1 MKNNRTIKGK
11 VLDLKGNV
19 VPKVKVEA
27 WDKDLLIDDLLGTAI
42 TTANGN
48 FTLSFNEKYYKELIF
63 DRKPDLYFKV
73 FLNEECIL
81 VSDEVIWN
89 ADKDEKIV
97 LRLDRV
103 FGSGDNGNN
112 NGGDGNGSDAHDYE
126 ANITVDGTISTRAKY
141 LPEGIRVQVVN
152 KLITKE
158 DVLATTRP
166 NEKGGYKFKIA
177 FSSSEKPAIQTQ
189 VLNKSGEVI
198 GVSAIVYELNNKIT
212 LNIGIVESPKEE
224 LSEYEQ
230 ITLRIKPLIGTLS
243 AGELSNEQQNLLAE
257 KTGIELPDI
266 SRYSDAQ
273 RFSEAEEISAEIL
286 YAWFYNGVSVDA
298 DAIYAHSDAALRSYV
313 SLAVRDAIIPTQSDV
328 DVSNA
333 LEKMKRSAL
342 VSALDAPVIAGG
354 DSYKTIL
361 ETASVKAKS
370 IESFLDISKQYDGNN
385 ANTFWE
391 DLQTSDNGITAAEVK
406 KIKFSVQAGSLA
418 LGNAALTQKFV
429 NLKKDK
435 VISELIDLADWSAD
449 QWDEFISDSTDLIPA
464 NVPGEN
470 LNERKQNYIK
480 ASNRIIEQTYP
491 TRFLSAR
498 MLEGDFGVSRD
509 FNRFVK
515 ANPDFEIG
523 ETNISEYIAKN
534 QGSLRGIKDQEGFV
548 NSLKQLQVRYML
560 SPGFERHESISRL
573 DQMNVR
579 SSHDIAG
586 MGWKAFSTK
595 YVSAGGSE
603 QMAGIVYEMAGHN
616 SAMMQHV
623 QMTYSNDMI
632 LGTYVTEIPNYWAW
646 ISERFTDGEPDL
658 ETLFGSQDF
667 CECLHCRSIYSPS
680 AYLVDVLQFLK
691 KAELST
697 GVFDNAQEV
706 LFDRRPDI
714 CNIDLNCDNTNRA
727 MPYIDLINEIFENA
741 VYKVSTGDT
750 PDYSQYQTTLTAEEL
765 LAHPEHIRP
774 EVYDDTLKNAHYPW
788 SLPFDLWTEEGRTY
802 LGHLNLPRYRVMD
815 HWFVGGNH
823 LTDNDIAAEVLRL
836 SEIDREILIG
846 TTSATNK
853 ELWGLT
859 AAGNLVDLLDE
870 PKKILEQ
877 SGMEYKTLV
886 ALLRTWFINPEGDIN
901 IRFDASDACNLQK
914 ASLTN
919 LTEDALMK
927 MLRFTRVAM
936 KLNWSVRDLDIAL
949 RGLGATTFDNDTLL
963 RLSHIVRLNNRIKVT
978 SYQMGVLWGNL
989 YTGHVMDADDERS
1002 PYEQLFLNKAI
1013 VNPVDETFVLNEDL
1027 TELDDTTKDIV
1038 DHDTTIKAG
1047 IGITDAELTLLVDE
1061 ILPDGKINLSNLS
1074 ALYRHIVLADEMKIS
1089 VEELLQL
1096 INLSGVNPFD
1106 VAATEATIQFIDEYE
1121 ELKSV
1126 RLTVP
1131 YIKYLLS
1138 RQTSLYEGVG
1148 MSESDVS
1155 SALTSIQAELKRIV
1169 DENQFSPDPLGEETT
1184 AKLATLLAAAELN
1197 TSVEIIEQTTALSEA
1212 DQLVFL
1218 NANWTDFLSNVA
1230 DAENKLI
1237 RTAHPDFIAGNQ
1249 ARYEYLLTDLLT
1261 YSIRTGTRELLKQ
1274 LVATELGLDADVTEE
1289 LLYTWLFGPDD
1300 STKLVGEVLRDDAF
1314 MSSANPT
1321 ITKADFPDQFN
1332 SFVLLHKSSI
1342 ILNNF
1347 RVTSTELPYLF
1358 ENAFD
1363 PGIAGWA
1370 GWFNFNGIPV
1380 IADGSPNDLFAQLIR
1395 MRRLFDF
1402 YHKLPASD
1410 VDFFALM
1417 LDAYDPS
1424 SATTLTEIHESIAD
1438 LTNWELENI
1447 NELSG
1452 VRFSFTKNDFKDEL
1466 PFVALAKCIN
1476 VIKLTGA
1483 SASNIASWTALEL
1496 TSDISAQIV
1505 HSVKSL
1511 YSLEQWHGIARPLR
1525 DVLREQQRSA
1535 LVAWLLANQSAMR
1548 SEFDLYAYYLVDPE
1562 MSACMLTSRMRLA
1575 MSSVQLFVQRC
1586 QMNLEANVRI
1596 DDADQSHWDQWKWMK
1611 TYRLWEVN
1619 RKIFTYPEN
1628 WMEPALRDDKTEIFK
1643 ELEQELSQVQVNDGT
1658 MEVAYI
1664 NYLKKLEDVSN
1675 MEILGVCQADA
1686 NNASLG
1692 AYVFGKTIGTPQI
1705 LYYRKYTQDHKW
1717 TSWKKIEIDFEGEHL
1732 IPIMYNGRLH
1742 IFWPIFTSV
1751 TQQIA
1756 APSGEDDRQQPQK
1769 YYEIQMAWTS
1779 LRNGMWEPKR
1789 MTKEKISEF
1798 GHNRLF
1804 DAGSTN
1810 ERQHREGPGRFFV
1823 GKRIDNNNNLI
1834 LNIFASTNE
1843 RRSVQSVRF
1852 SMSQVGGFLFNSSM
1866 KATLIEMTEEEREVN
1881 AMWRVDAYNQGY
1893 NEPVRFPPYTRDFRI
1908 YGRTIL
1914 QTTPPDRY
1922 TIKIKDR
1929 NIIPI
1934 FWDTPFFYQ
1943 DSQNTFAITRDPSF
1957 GDQIYDIQLHTHPY
1971 ASDFLKVVNE
1981 KGVAGL
1987 LDPDFSSNP
1996 DRLEYK
2002 LRRQQVEETFFE
2014 ETYGARTPAVKEN
2027 IPVNKIDFDLGAAYS
2042 IYNWEVFYHIPMM
2055 VAEKLSTNQ
2064 KFAEAQKWYHYIFD
2078 PTDTSTEYSVPQR
2091 FWKLKPF
2098 VEIYDEAAD
2107 GTPASI
2113 EELMLLL
2120 NAGDSEMRDQVDA
2133 WRADPFN
2140 PHLIGRMRITALQK
2154 NVVMKYIDNLLSW
2167 ADMLFRQDTMETTN
2181 EATQLYMLAWFILGD
2196 RPELVAGRD
2205 REDKSY
2211 CELSEN
2217 GIDDFSNAL
2226 VTLETKLVRYYGN
2239 KYSTGFDKF
2248 KEYMITPNKNFGSE
2262 KFYAKD
2268 QLWFEEVQLETFEAI
2283 ENFDMEQPDIPNSP
2297 MMARRMKSNKSNES
2311 AASLPMATSNMNF
2324 ETDQTVVW
2332 AGSSNFTNAGSQMYW
2347 NDNLHGSIMN
2357 LHPSINWVDDIV
2369 YIEPWFR
2376 YETQVIQGLYF
2387 CIPHNDY
2394 LLNYWNKVEDR
2405 MYKLRNCLN
2414 IDGVFRQL
2422 PLFDP
2427 PIDPAAIVRA
2437 NASGA
2442 DLSSVLNAL
2451 TASMPNYRFEYT
2463 VEKAK
2468 EFTEVVERFGKCL
2481 LEILERRDEEALEL
2495 LRSKGYLEL
2504 MESVRKVRELEIDQ
2518 IQKHRNALSENKG
2531 MLERREEYFDNK
2543 EEFNVAEG
2551 FQVGL
2556 YATGMAVKT
2565 AAKIVALTSSVIYQI
2580 PQYTAGFAGWAGT
2593 PVVLASI
2600 GGMQVAKGVEKIADV
2615 MGTASEVI
2623 YKAAYLSGVIAK
2635 IQRKKKEAEYKAKT
2649 AADELKIIEKRIE
2662 EAEKGYEIATENL
2675 NNHDQKIDQ
2684 AQAEYDFHRGKFTNK
2699 ELYDWMTS
2707 QISAVYFQAYNM
2719 AFDMAKRAEAN
2730 YNFELPESNDTF
2742 ISFGYWDSLKKG
2754 LLSGE
2759 KLRADLMRMEASYL
2773 EKNKRTYELT
2783 KHVSLELLDPY
2794 ALAQVKGNGSCF
2806 IDIPEEL
2813 FDIDHPGHYL
2823 RRIKSVSV
2831 TIQSAVGPNGNVNSK
2846 LTLLSSQIRKNTD
2859 ADPADATSYP
2869 RKTDGSETRFI
2880 ENLTMI
2886 ESIATSAAESDDG
2899 LFVLDFQDDRY
2910 LPFEGAG
2917 VISNWALE
2925 LPGEFRTFDYNTIT
2939 DVIITINYT
2948 AKDGGSV
2955 LRSLAEQHL
2964 VSFVEEDPDTN
2975 LEQLFSLRNDF
2986 SVNWDEL
2993 FNPAPATPDQSTILS
3008 IDKSNFPYLFNNR
3021 EIGVKTMDAV
3031 LILEN
3036 PTDYDNANKVS
3047 LYLNPDSTGEVA
3059 APLTAN
3065 TTPSSPDYI
3074 GGNPV
3079 NLAIPV
3085 VFDIDENLVSLELSM
3100 KNADLSSVPAELT
3113 EVDGAF
3119 TRLKEEAVKD
3129 ILLVCSY
3136 NAEEI

>member
-11 VLDLKGNV
+11 VVDLKGNPV
-19 VPKVKVEA
+19 SKVKVEA
-27 WDKDLLIDDLLGTAI
+27 WDKDLIIDDLLGTA
-42 TTANGN
+42 TTTVKGN
-48 FTLSFNEKYYKELIF
+48 FTLKFNADYYQELIF

-73 FLNEECIL
+73 YLNDECIL
-81 VSDEVIWN
+81 VSDEIIWN
-89 ADKDEKIV
+89 ADRDEQVV
-97 LRLDRV
+97 LRLDHV
-103 FGSGDNGNN
+103 FGAGSGGNDGGDDNGNN
-112 NGGDGNGSDAHDYE
+112 DNSQEYNADFEVYG
-126 ANITVDGTISTRAKY
+126 NITSRGKY
-141 LPEGIRVQVVN
+141 LPDDIRVKVVN
-152 KLITKE
+152 KLIIN
-158 DVLATTRP
+158 D
-166 NEKGGYKFKIA
+166 EKLTIGKPDETGAYKLKV
-177 FSSSEKPAIQTQ
+177 SLKSSEKPAIQTQ
-189 VLNKSGEVI
+189 VINKSGEVI
-198 GVSAIVYELNNKIT
+198 GKSAIVHELKPRIK
-212 LNIGIVESPKEE
+212 LNVELKQDTPVE
-224 LSEYEQ
+224 LSEFET
-230 ITLRIKPLIGTLS
+230 ITVRIKPLIGTLD
-243 AGELSNEQQNLLAE
+243 AGDLSSEQKNLLAE
-257 KTGIELPDI
+257 KTALEFSDI

-273 RFSEAEEISAEIL
+273 KFAKSENISAEIL
-286 YAWFYNGVSVDA
+286 YAWFHSGVSVDA

-313 SLAVRDAIIPTQSDV
+313 SLAVRASIIPSQNDV

-333 LEKMKRSAL
+333 LERIKRSAL
-342 VSALDAPVIAGG
+342 LSTLDAPVIAGS
-354 DSYKTIL
+354 DSYKAIL
-361 ETASVKAKS
+361 DTASIKVKS
-370 IESFLDISKQYDGNN
+370 VESFIDISRQYDGND

-391 DLQTSDNGITAAEVK
+391 DLQTSDNGISAAEVK
-406 KIKFSVQAGSLA
+406 KLKFSVQAGSLA
-418 LGNAALTQKFV
+418 LGNAALTQRFV

-435 VISELIDLADWSAD
+435 VIKELIDLADWSKD
-449 QWDEFISDSTDLIPA
+449 QWDEFISDSADLIPA
-464 NVPGEN
+464 NVPGGN
-470 LNERKQNYIK
+470 FNERKQNYIK

-498 MLEGDFGVSRD
+498 MLEGDFGVGRD

-515 ANPDFEIG
+515 ANPGFEIG
-523 ETNISEYIAKN
+523 ETNISGYLAEN
-534 QGSLRGIKDQEGFV
+534 QSALRGIEDKDGFV

-573 DQMNVR
+573 EQMDIR

-586 MGWKAFSTK
+586 MGWKTFSKQYT
-595 YVSAGGSE
+595 STGGSD

-616 SAMMQHV
+616 SAMMQHI
-623 QMTYSNDMI
+623 QMTYSKDMI
-632 LGTYVTEIPNYWAW
+632 LGTYVTDIPNYWTW
-646 ISERFTDGEPDL
+646 FSDIFTNGEPDL

-691 KAELST
+691 KAETNST
-697 GVFDNAQEV
+697 GLDNAQQV

-714 CNIDLNCDNTNRA
+714 CNIQLNCDNTNRA

-741 VYKVSTGDT
+741 VYRISTGET
-750 PDYSQYQTTLTAEEL
+750 PDYSQYQTTLTTEEL

-774 EVYDDTLKNAHYPW
+774 EVYNNTIKTATYPW

-823 LTDNDIAAEVLRL
+823 LSDDHIAAEVLRL
-836 SEIDREILIG
+836 SEIDREILTG

-853 ELWGLT
+853 ELWGLMLP
-859 AAGNLVDLLDE
+859 GNLVDLLDE
-870 PKKILEQ
+870 PKKVLEQ
-877 SGMEYKTLV
+877 SGMEYETLV

-901 IRFDASDACNLQK
+901 INFDAADACNLSK

-927 MLRFTRVAM
+927 MLRFTRLAM
-936 KLNWSVRDLDIAL
+936 KLNWSIRDLDIAL
-949 RGLGATTFDNDTLL
+949 KGLGATEINDSTLL
-963 RLSHIVRLNNRIKVT
+963 RLSHIVRLNTRMKVT

-1013 VNPVDETFVLNEDL
+1013 VNPVDEVFTLNSDL
-1027 TELDDTTKDIV
+1027 TELDDTTRDIV

-1047 IGITDAELTLLVDE
+1047 IGITDAELTLLVNE
-1061 ILPDGKINLSNLS
+1061 VLPDGKVNLSNLS
-1074 ALYRHIVLADEMKIS
+1074 ALYRHKVLADAMKIS
-1089 VEELLQL
+1089 VEELVQL
-1096 INLSGVNPFD
+1096 VNLSGLNPFD
-1106 VAATEATIQFIDEYE
+1106 VLATETTIQFVDEYN
-1121 ELKSV
+1121 ELK
-1126 RLTVP
+1126 RARFTVP

-1155 SALTSIQAELKRIV
+1155 SVLTSIQAELKRIV

-1184 AKLATLLAAAELN
+1184 AKLATLLSAADLN
-1197 TSVEIIEQTTALSEA
+1197 TSIEIVERTTVLSEA

-1218 NANWTDFLSNVA
+1218 NANWTEFLGNVT

-1237 RTAHPDFIAGNQ
+1237 RTAHPDFIVGTQ
-1249 ARYEYLLTDLLT
+1249 ERYEYLLNNLLT
-1261 YSIRTGTRELLKQ
+1261 YSINTGTRELLKQ
-1274 LVATELGLDADVTEE
+1274 LIATELGLDADVAEA
-1289 LLYTWLFGPDD
+1289 LLYTWLLGPDD
-1300 STKLVGEVLRDDAF
+1300 TTKFVGEVLREDAF
-1314 MSSANPT
+1314 MNSANLT

-1332 SFVLLHKSSI
+1332 SFVLLHKSSV

-1347 RVTSTELPYLF
+1347 RVTSNELPYLF
-1358 ENAFD
+1358 ENAFN

-1370 GWFNFNGIPV
+1370 GWFDFNGIPV
-1380 IADGSPNDLFAQLIR
+1380 IVDGSPNDLYAQLIR
-1395 MRRLFDF
+1395 MTRLFDF

-1424 SATTLTEIHESIAD
+1424 SATTLTEIHETIAD
-1438 LTNWELENI
+1438 LTNWELDNI

-1452 VRFSFTKNDFKDEL
+1452 VRFAFSKTDFKDEL
-1466 PFVALAKCIN
+1466 PFVALAKCMN

-1483 SASNIASWTALEL
+1483 SASNIAGWTALEL

-1586 QMNLEANVRI
+1586 QMNLEANVNI
-1596 DDADQSHWDQWKWMK
+1596 KDEDQGHWDQWKWMK

-1628 WMEPALRDDKTEIFK
+1628 WMEPTLRDDKSEIFL
-1643 ELEQELSQVQVNDGT
+1643 ELEQELSQVDVNNDT
-1658 MEVAYI
+1658 MEVAYV
-1664 NYLKKLEDVSN
+1664 NYLKKLEDIASMDIMAMCTVDESRPN
-1675 MEILGVCQADA
+1675 WGV
-1686 NNASLG
+1686 
-1692 AYVFGKTIGTPQI
+1692 YVFARTTGTSNQ
-1705 LYYRKYTQDHKW
+1705 LYYRKYGKDNQW
-1717 TSWKKIEIDFEGEHL
+1717 TPWVKIETDFEGNHL
-1732 IPIMYNGRLH
+1732 IPVVYNGRLH
-1742 IFWPIFTSV
+1742 LFWPIFISKTENV
-1751 TQQIA
+1751 
-1756 APSGEDDRQQPQK
+1756 PRPREDSDEVLVK
-1769 YYEIQMAWTS
+1769 YYEIKMAWTS
-1779 LRNGMWEPKR
+1779 LRNGAWEPKR
-1789 MTKEKISEF
+1789 ITEESIDELQHDYHMQASEF
-1798 GHNRLF
+1798 FNTLQHGQGGTRFYISKNISRDNKLELTISSSLLATARASAR
-1804 DAGSTN
+1804 DAF
-1810 ERQHREGPGRFFV
+1810 R
-1823 GKRIDNNNNLI
+1823 
-1834 LNIFASTNE
+1834 
-1843 RRSVQSVRF
+1843 
-1852 SMSQVGGFLFNSSM
+1852 QVGGFQFSPSM
-1866 KATLIEMTEEEREVN
+1866 KVTLIETTNNTLDMSGFKDVYL
-1881 AMWRVDAYNQGY
+1881 YNQEYHEMGFESHELTLGSL
-1893 NEPVRFPPYTRDFRI
+1893 NILEKTTE
-1908 YGRTIL
+1908 GRYSITFVEKNGN
-1914 QTTPPDRY
+1914 P
-1922 TIKIKDR
+1922 
-1929 NIIPI
+1929 IIGSA
-1934 FWDTPFFYQ
+1934 PFFYQ
-1943 DSQNTFAITRDPSF
+1943 DEMHTFLISMDWDSWRFQLDPH
-1957 GDQIYDIQLHTHPY
+1957 DHHYV
-1971 ASDFLKVVNE
+1971 SDFLRAVIQDGIE
-1981 KGVAGL
+1981 GL
-1987 LDPDFSSNP
+1987 LSPTFSNNP
-1996 DRLEYK
+1996 NSLQSK
-2002 LRRQQVEETFFE
+2002 LRRQQVEEEFFE
-2014 ETYGARTPAVKEN
+2014 DLYGEPSEWVTEDT
-2027 IPVNKIDFDLGAAYS
+2027 PVNNIEFELGGAYS
-2042 IYNWEVFYHIPMM
+2042 LYNWELFYHIPMM

-2064 KFAEAQKWYHYIFD
+2064 RFAEAQKWYHYIFD
-2078 PTDTSTEYSVPQR
+2078 PTDTSSEYSVPQR

-2098 VEIYDEAAD
+2098 VEVYDEAAD

-2120 NAGDSEMRDQVDA
+2120 NAGDSEMRAQVNA

-2196 RPELVAGRD
+2196 RPELVAGKE

-2211 CELSEN
+2211 CELSDI

-2239 KYSTGFDKF
+2239 KYSAGFDKF
-2248 KEYMITPNKNFGSE
+2248 KEYMITPNKAYGSE
-2262 KFYAKD
+2262 KLYAAD
-2268 QLWFEEVQLETFEAI
+2268 QLWFEEIPFSTFEKVI
-2283 ENFDMEQPDIPNSP
+2283 DFNFDQPQAPNNP
-2297 MMARRMKSNKSNES
+2297 MTASRMKSNEPT
-2311 AASLPMATSNMNF
+2311 ASLPVATSNMNF

-2332 AGSSNFTNAGSQMYW
+2332 ADDHYIPNAGSPMQWKDGKYGDISAMHPNIDWALDEVYT
-2347 NDNLHGSIMN
+2347 
-2357 LHPSINWVDDIV
+2357 PSI
-2369 YIEPWFR
+2369 FKF
-2376 YETQVIQGLYF
+2376 ETQVIQGLYF

-2427 PIDPAAIVRA
+2427 PLDPAAIVRA

-2442 DLSSVLNAL
+2442 DLSSALSAL
-2451 TASMPNYRFEYT
+2451 TTSLPNYRFVYT

-2468 EFTEVVERFGKCL
+2468 EFTEVVERFGKCF
-2481 LEILERRDEEALEL
+2481 LEVLEKRDAEALEIIRSSAFVDL
-2495 LRSKGYLEL
+2495 L
-2504 MESVRKVRELEIDQ
+2504 ESIRKVHELEIDVA
-2518 IQKHRNALSENKG
+2518 QKNKETLDENKI
-2531 MLERREEYFDNK
+2531 MLEQKYNYYDDKDKWTPAEEW
-2543 EEFNVAEG
+2543 
-2551 FQVGL
+2551 QVGL
-2556 YATGMAVKT
+2556 YGTGLTLKTVSAIVKFT
-2565 AAKIVALTSSVIYQI
+2565 AAGLENV
-2580 PQYTAGFAGWAGT
+2580 PQVTAGIAGWSGT
-2593 PVVLASI
+2593 PVFLASF
-2600 GGMQVAKGVEKIADV
+2600 GGYQLANTASKIADGFSIGAEIV
-2615 MGTASEVI
+2615 NKS
-2623 YKAAYLSGVIAK
+2623 AYLSGVVAK
-2635 IQRKKKEAEYKAKT
+2635 IQHKKKEAKQTAKT
-2649 AADELKIIEKRIE
+2649 AEFELKILEKKT
-2662 EAEKGYEIATENL
+2662 EATEKSIEIATENL
-2675 NNHDQKIDQ
+2675 NNHDLKIDQ
-2684 AQAEYDFHRGKFTNK
+2684 AQAEYDFHRRKFTNK

-2719 AFDMAKRAEAN
+2719 AYDMAKRAEAN
-2730 YNFELPESNDTF
+2730 YSFELPESNDTF

-2754 LLSGE
+2754 LLAGE
-2759 KLRADLMRMEASYL
+2759 KLRTDLMRMEASYL

-2794 ALAQVKGNGSCF
+2794 ALAQIKGNGSCF

-2813 FDIDHPGHYL
+2813 FDLDHPGHYL

-2846 LTLLSSQIRKNTD
+2846 LTLLGSQIRKNTD
-2859 ADPADATSYP
+2859 ADPSSAASYP
-2869 RKTDGSETRFI
+2869 RQTDGSETRFI

-2886 ESIATSAAESDDG
+2886 ESIATSVAESDDG

-2917 VISNWALE
+2917 AISNWALE
-2925 LPGEFRTFDYNTIT
+2925 LPGEFRSFDYNTIT

-2986 SVNWDEL
+2986 SDSWEEL
-2993 FNPAPATPDQSTILS
+2993 FNPDAADEDQSTELI
-3008 IDKSNFPYLFNNR
+3008 IEKSHFPYLFNNR
-3021 EIGVKTMDAV
+3021 EVGVKSMDAV
-3031 LILEN
+3031 LILED
-3036 PTDYDNANKVS
+3036 PSVYDNGNKVN
-3047 LYLNPDSTGEVA
+3047 LYLNPVDSAEVE
-3059 APLTAN
+3059 APLEAN
-3065 TTPSSPDYI
+3065 TSPTSPQYI

-3079 NLAIPV
+3079 NTAIPV
-3085 VFDIDENLVSLELSM
+3085 TFEIVDNTVTLEVKLKNSNLL
-3100 KNADLSSVPAELT
+3100 SVPSELT
-3113 EVDGAF
+3113 KMDGAY
-3119 TRLKEEAVKD
+3119 TRLKEDAVKD
-3129 ILLVCSY
+3129 ILLICSY
-3136 NAEEI
+3136 NAQEV